1 MMIRKSKDFLNL
13 PIISC
18 SEGITVGTTVKFL
31 INATEKKVSSI
42 IVSDDEYYKG
52 VKLLPV
58 NLILGVGNDALV
70 INKSSNIVPYTNIAT
85 AEDLLKE
92 QIDIISS
99 VVINNHGIKEGI
111 VEEFEI
117 DDEYEYN
124 IVNVII
130 NKNSNLVS
138 IPIGK
143 VKVFGKKLTIIEDE
157 DIIEKNGI
165 NISDDNIDKEKEL
178 HSDVNVVS
186 PLDNLP
192 TNPINDTND
201 IDDINKI
208 NLYEYDVYYDS
219 KFISDFKVGN
229 KTYKKGTNFNEE
241 ILNEIYSI
249 EPNKLKDLVN
259 VLE

>member
-1 MMIRKSKDFLNL
+1 MIRKSKDFLNL

-18 SEGITVGTTVKFL
+18 HEGITVGTTVKFL

-70 INKSSNIVPYTNIAT
+70 INKSSNIVPYSNIAT

-99 VVINNHGIKEGI
+99 VVINNHGKKEGI

-117 DDEYEYN
+117 DDEYN

-138 IPIGK
+138 IPIDK

-192 TNPINDTND
+192 TNSINDTND
-201 IDDINKI
+201 INDINKI

>member
-1 MMIRKSKDFLNL
+1 M
-13 PIISC
+13 
-18 SEGITVGTTVKFL
+18 VK
-31 INATEKKVSSI
+31 T
-42 IVSDDEYYKG
+42 YY
-52 VKLLPV
+52 
-58 NLILGVGNDALV
+58 NRRWR
-70 INKSSNIVPYTNIAT
+70 Y
-85 AEDLLKE
+85 
-92 QIDIISS
+92 
-99 VVINNHGIKEGI
+99 HR
-111 VEEFEI
+111 
-117 DDEYEYN
+117 
-124 IVNVII
+124 
-130 NKNSNLVS
+130 
-138 IPIGK
+138 
-143 VKVFGKKLTIIEDE
+143 
-157 DIIEKNGI
+157 KNGI

-192 TNPINDTND
+192 TNPINDTN
-201 IDDINKI
+201 DINKI

>member
-99 VVINNHGIKEGI
+99 VVINNHGKKEGI
-111 VEEFEI
+111 VDEFEI
-117 DDEYEYN
+117 DDEYN

-143 VKVFGKKLTIIEDE
+143 VKVFGKKLTII
-157 DIIEKNGI
+157 
-165 NISDDNIDKEKEL
+165 
-178 HSDVNVVS
+178 
-186 PLDNLP
+186 DNLP
-192 TNPINDTND
+192 TNPINDTN
-201 IDDINKI
+201 DINKI

-219 KFISDFKVGN
+219 TFISDFKVGN
-229 KTYKKGTNFNEE
+229 KTYKKGTNFNEK